1 MPIAR
6 DLVDL
11 GYLGILFVAGV
22 GTLIAVD
29 LVVELIQRSIDRK
42 RNTPPARRA
51 WKRAR

>member
-29 LVVELIQRSIDRK
+29 LVVELVQWWMDRN

-51 WKRAR
+51 WKRVR